1 MVLAL
6 WAAVVG
12 EASKLCSYPVV
23 GEASKLCHD
32 GNLPPQSQKTS
43 PTKRQ
48 QSSEASPTKRLQS
61 SEASPTAVWRS
72 DSLQEVVVTGT
83 GTQHLLKD
91 APVQT
96 EVITAKMLSHYG
108 GKSIEDIL
116 AGLTASF
123 AFSEG
128 DMGSQMQLNGLG
140 NDYIL
145 ILIDG
150 KRIHGDV
157 GGQNDLS
164 LIDPHNIEK
173 IEIVKGAQ
181 SALYG
186 SDAMAGVINIITKKH
201 TETGIYADNST
212 RYGAHNDLRQH
223 NTLAFNAGTLGSQTN
238 FQLQRNDGWQNT
250 AKEWAEGTVLTDSKN
265 KTVNKFRNWQIV
277 ERLIYEPIPA
287 LQLYAEGSYYKKNI
301 LRPTNGTHPSCDVY
315 TYDLRYNNA
324 SASVGGKWYMGSGRG
339 EATSDK
345 SKAGRRDYL
354 ALDVDWNKHAYY
366 YDYTA
371 KHYDYVLLKGE
382 EYGDQ
387 DGEWFSVAM
396 LPGQS
401 KLQSDQQRVMALL
414 KGIFYLPYENTLNT
428 GAEYRYDYLKAPE
441 RLGDNKSSRT
451 SADDWT
457 SALYVQDEFNLL
469 QWVNITAG
477 LRLVDNR
484 SFGLRLT
491 PKVSAMFAVGDFR
504 FRLGWSQGFKTP
516 TVKELH
522 YRYLHLMGSSTFF
535 NIGNTSL
542 NPQTSNYYAAS
553 AEYRGHRLTA
563 SVTGYVN
570 TLDNMIALV
579 NVEPGEIPPG
589 VTTAYLGDGSSKVQ
603 ARMYKNMDDAR
614 TCGLDLTL
622 TYKVINDLTLSSA
635 YSYLDTKAHLYD
647 TKLDQMATVVIDGT
661 AYHKWSAS
669 AIYGHTFRFRR
680 FAIPEYKLG
689 ASLTARGSSK
699 RFYQNNGDGKA
710 FQIWR
715 LNTTHEFGV
724 KRHHHTSPTP
734 YPIKVDI
741 GVDNIFNYV
750 DRTMRPY
757 HLGNNTSGT
766 TVYGTL
772 TIRFNYGKK
781 IKNNNLSTKQNYNE
795 ED

>member
-1 MVLAL
+1 MNKGQKLAVGL
-6 WAAVVG
+6 WLLAVG
-12 EASKLCSYPVV
+12 TWAQT
-23 GEASKLCHD
+23 D
-32 GNLPPQSQKTS
+32 N
-43 PTKRQ
+43 
-48 QSSEASPTKRLQS
+48 
-61 SEASPTAVWRS
+61 VWRT

-96 EVITAKMLSHYG
+96 EVITNKMLSQYG
-108 GKSIEDIL
+108 GKSLEDIL

-123 AFSEG
+123 AFNEG

-140 NDYIL
+140 NNYIL

-157 GGQNDLS
+157 GGENDLS

-201 TETGIYADNST
+201 TEKGIYADNST
-212 RYGAHNDLRQH
+212 RYGTHNDLRQH
-223 NTLAFNAGTLGSQTN
+223 NTLAFNIGKIGSQTN
-238 FQLQRNDGWQNT
+238 FQMQRNDGWQNT
-250 AKEWAEGTVLTDSKN
+250 PEEWAEGMVLTDSRN
-265 KTVNKFRNWQIV
+265 KTVNKFRNWQIA
-277 ERLIYEPIPA
+277 ERLTYQPMKNLEF
-287 LQLYAEGSYYKKNI
+287 YAEGSYYKKNI
-301 LRPTNGTHPSCDVY
+301 LRPQNGSHPSCDVY

-324 SASVGGKWYMGSGRG
+324 SASVGGKWNLT
-339 EATSDK
+339 E
-345 SKAGRRDYL
+345 RDYL
-354 ALDVDWNKHAYY
+354 SLDVDWNKHAYF

-371 KHYDYVLLKGE
+371 RHYDYVLLQGE
-382 EYGDQ
+382 EYGEQ
-387 DGEWFSVAM
+387 NGEWFSVAM

-401 KLQSDQQRVMALL
+401 KLQSDQQRLMGLL
-414 KGIFYLPYENTLNT
+414 KGVFYLPYKNTLNT
-428 GAEYRYDYLKAPE
+428 GAEYRYDYLKAP
-441 RLGDNKSSRT
+441 DRT
-451 SADDWT
+451 ETGTADDWT
-457 SALYVQDEFNLL
+457 AALYVQDEFNLL
-469 QWVNITAG
+469 KWLNITAG
-477 LRLVDNR
+477 LRLVDNG
-484 SFGLRLT
+484 SFGFHLT
-491 PKVSAMFAVGDFR
+491 PKVSGMLSAGDFR

-542 NPQTSNYYAAS
+542 NPQTSNYYS
-553 AEYRGHRLTA
+553 ANVEYRGRRLTA
-563 SVTGYVN
+563 SVTGYLN
-570 TLDNMIALV
+570 KLDNMIALV
-579 NVEPGEIPPG
+579 NVDVGEIPVG

-614 TCGLDLTL
+614 TCGLDATL
-622 TYKVINDLTLSSA
+622 SYKVMKELTLSSA

-647 TKLDQMATVVIDGT
+647 EKTDQMNTVIIDGT

-669 AIYGHTFRFRR
+669 AIYSHSFSNS
-680 FAIPEYKLG
+680 YKLG
-689 ASLTARGSSK
+689 VSLSTRGSSK
-699 RFYQNNGDGKA
+699 RFYQNNGNGKA

-715 LNTTHEFGV
+715 LNTTHDFG
-724 KRHHHTSPTP
+724 KTGKMLA
-734 YPIKVDI
+734 YKIEL

-766 TVYGTL
+766 TVYGTFS
-772 TIRFNYGKK
+772 IKFNYGKK
-781 IKNNNLSTKQNYNE
+781 VNNNILSTKQKTNNNE

>member
-1 MVLAL
+1 MKRILTVMVLAL
-6 WAAVVG
+6 CVAVVA
-12 EASKLCSYPVV
+12 EASMLCNDQQKQSLKAASTKQKQSL
-23 GEASKLCHD
+23 EASLTKQK
-32 GNLPPQSQKTS
+32 QSL
-43 PTKRQ
+43 
-48 QSSEASPTKRLQS
+48 EASPST
-61 SEASPTAVWRS
+61 WRA
-72 DSLQEVVVTGT
+72 DTLQEVVVTGT

-116 AGLTASF
+116 SGLTASF

-201 TETGIYADNST
+201 TEAGIYADNST
-212 RYGAHNDLRQH
+212 RYGTHHDLRQH
-223 NTLAFNAGTLGSQTN
+223 NTLAFNIGRLGSQTN
-238 FQLQRNDGWQNT
+238 FQLQRSDGWQNT
-250 AKEWAEGTVLTDSKN
+250 AREWAEGTVLTDSKN
-265 KTVNKFRNWQIV
+265 KTVNKFRNWQIA
-277 ERLIYEPIPA
+277 ERLTYEPLPD
-287 LQLYAEGSYYKKNI
+287 LQLYAEGSYYKKSI

-324 SASVGGKWYMGSGRG
+324 SASVGGKWYIGGDKEEATGDNLKSGR
-339 EATSDK
+339 
-345 SKAGRRDYL
+345 RNYL

-371 KHYDYVLLKGE
+371 KHYDYVLLNGE

-414 KGIFYLPYENTLNT
+414 KGIFYLPYENTLNA
-428 GAEYRYDYLKAPE
+428 GAEYRYDYLNAPE
-441 RLGDNKSSRT
+441 RLGDYKSSRT

-457 SALYVQDEFNLL
+457 SALYVQDEW
-469 QWVNITAG
+469 QCQVNGGKNSVHLTAG

-484 SFGLRLT
+484 SFGVRLT
-491 PKVSAMFAVGDFR
+491 PKASAMFAAGDFR

-535 NIGNTSL
+535 NIGNTNL
-542 NPQTSNYYAAS
+542 NPQTSNYFSAN
-553 AEYRGHRLTA
+553 AEYRGRRLTVSA
-563 SVTGYVN
+563 TGYVN
-570 TLDNMIALV
+570 KLDNMIALV

-622 TYKVINDLTLSSA
+622 SYKLTNDLTLNSA

-647 TKLDQMATVVIDGT
+647 TKLEQMSTVVIDGT

-669 AIYGHTFRFRR
+669 AIYGHTFRLRNL
-680 FAIPEYKLG
+680 AITEYKLG
-689 ASLTARGSSK
+689 ASLSARGSSK
-699 RFYQNNGDGKA
+699 RFYQNNGTGKA
-710 FQIWR
+710 FHIWR
-715 LNTTHEFGV
+715 LNTTHEFSV
-724 KRHHHTSPTP
+724 KRHKHSQLTL
-734 YPIKVDI
+734 YPIKLDV

-781 IKNNNLSTKQNYNE
+781 VKNNILSTKQKNYNE